1 MATNRKISERDPI
14 SAFLPDDGEWNLA
27 LQELARDYVRD
38 ALKTGLQSGA
48 AEIGLAASMD
58 VFNPEVLRF
67 LETYVIRLAGNVHET
82 VTNKIRDAIGEGLQQ
97 GESYRDIRGRV
108 LEAFGC
114 KRNEAGKI
122 IADEKLKYRAEMIAR
137 TETDRAQNAGRQLQ
151 LEEAGAK
158 RKVWKANPG
167 ACEFCQALDG
177 TTIGVGED
185 FFKRGDTF
193 SADVDGTERTLKL
206 DYSDTPHPPLH
217 PNCLCV
223 TEYSFD

>member
-1 MATNRKISERDPI
+1 MATNRKILERDPL
-14 SAFLPDDGEWNLA
+14 SPFMPDPGEWDIRLA
-27 LQELARDYVRD
+27 DIARDYVRD
-38 ALKTGLQSGA
+38 ALNTGLQSGA
-48 AEIGLAASMD
+48 AEIGLEASMD

-67 LETYVIRLAGNVHET
+67 LETYTIRLAGNVHAT
-82 VTNKIRDAIGEGLQQ
+82 VTDKIRAAIGEGLQQ

-114 KRNEAGKI
+114 KRDEAGKI
-122 IADEKLKYRAEMIAR
+122 VADEKLRYRAEMIAR

-151 LEEAGAK
+151 LEQAGAK

-177 TTIGVGED
+177 KTIDVGED

-193 SADVDGTERTLKL
+193 SAEVDGKERTLKL

-223 TEYSFD
+223 TEYEF